1 MLGNSPFFYRT
12 IRKSVL
18 AFSTVFK
25 DIILIKY
32 TNDSSMIET
41 ARLTVPITYAD
52 KENFINRLYGS
63 SNGPPKPIQVNLPAM
78 SFELDPNF
86 KYQPDRKLS
95 SFNSMVSSS
104 TNNGQVN
111 QQSQGVPYD
120 LTFYLYI
127 YVRNIEDGNQIIE
140 QILPFFSPD
149 YTVTIDY
156 LAEMGITRNVPLI
169 LDSVNQSIEHEG
181 DETQVR
187 TIVWT
192 LAFTMPINFY
202 GPILNSGVIKTANVN
217 LRYGLLGGVL
227 TSTGL
232 VELFMSN
239 SGLGNYQVGESV
251 YQGSNNLPD
260 ANVIGSVVSWDQL
273 NHILVLGNTQGAFT
287 EAGNAFGATSGASWR
302 IVETTNNMI
311 LATDTAAVS
320 PNTANINSDYL
331 ILNSWLEFPNT
342 L

>member
-63 SNGPPKPIQVNLPAM
+63 SNGPPKPLQVNLPAM

-127 YVRNIEDGNQIIE
+127 YVRNVEDGNQIIE
-140 QILPFFSPD
+140 QILPFFNPD
-149 YTVTIDY
+149 FTVTIDY
-156 LAEMGITRNVPLI
+156 LAEMGITKNVPLI
-169 LDSVNQSIEHEG
+169 LDSVNQTIEHEG

-192 LAFTMPINFY
+192 LAFTMPMNFY
-202 GPILNSGVIKTANVN
+202 GPIINSGVIKTANVN
-217 LRYGLLGGVL
+217 LNYGLPGITL
-227 TSTGL
+227 SSGL
-232 VELFMSN
+232 VELFMTGH
-239 SGLGNYQVGESV
+239 GLGNYQTNEFV
-251 YQGSNNLPD
+251 YQGVDLPD
-260 ANVIGSVVSWDQL
+260 AIVTGIVNTWDSL
-273 NHILVLGNTQGAFT
+273 NHRLVLSNTNGVFT
-287 EAGNAFGATSGASWR
+287 RSEEHTSELQS
-302 IVETTNNMI
+302 
-311 LATDTAAVS
+311 
-320 PNTANINSDYL
+320 
-331 ILNSWLEFPNT
+331 
-342 L
+342 